1 MHKPVKKLCVCL
13 NRLTGGQAYY
23 LHTGSMAPACPAH
36 SLVLV
41 RRRPWHIRPGMVVL
55 YRTPAMD
62 APVLHRVVG
71 VCAGGRMLRLKGDAN
86 ALPDAGLVPREWVIG
101 RLFLCLR

>member
-1 MHKPVKKLCVCL
+1 
-13 NRLTGGQAYY
+13 
-23 LHTGSMAPACPAH
+23 
-36 SLVLV
+36 
-41 RRRPWHIRPGMVVL
+41 MVVL

-62 APVLHRVVG
+62 ASVLHRVVG

>member
-1 MHKPVKKLCVCL
+1 MSGTLKKLCVWL
-13 NRLTGGQAYY
+13 NRLTGGQAYH
-23 LHTGSMAPACPAH
+23 LCTGSMAPACPAS

-41 RRRPWHIRPGMVVL
+41 RRRPRHIRPGMVVL

-62 APVLHRVVG
+62 APVLHRVVE
-71 VCAGGRMLRLKGDAN
+71 VCAGGRLLRLKGDAN
-86 ALPDAGLVPREWVIG
+86 ALPDAGLVPQEWVLG